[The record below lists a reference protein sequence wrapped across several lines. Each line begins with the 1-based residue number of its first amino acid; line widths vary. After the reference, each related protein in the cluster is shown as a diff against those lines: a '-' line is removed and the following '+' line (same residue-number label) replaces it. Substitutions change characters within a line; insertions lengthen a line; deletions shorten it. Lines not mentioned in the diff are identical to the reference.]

1 MIHGIL
7 EMTDK
12 TVREVMVPRVDV
24 VGRRRPPT
32 RSPTSSR
39 LIIEYGYSRIPI
51 YEDNIDNI
59 VGVVYAKDLL
69 RHGVRGDDQR
79 PLKAVAREPYFTPE
93 AKHVGELL
101 REMKERKVH
110 MAVVV
115 DEHGGTAGIVTFED
129 LIEEIVGP
137 IRDEYD
143 MREVEELQIVSDHEV
158 VVSARFPVDDLK
170 EALDLEVADVEADT
184 VGGLV
189 YERARRDPQGRR
201 HHPARRRHAHRRSR
215 SAGRASRR
223 CASRARCRSC
233 ATAARAHS
241 STTASRSLATARRSR
256 LRTLA
261 VSSAHDGRMPTYSD
275 EGIVL
280 RRIDYGE
287 TDRILTV
294 LTLEHG
300 KIGVIARGV
309 RKSQS
314 RLASRTDLFT
324 RSRMQ
329 LARGRGELDVLTQA
343 ETVAATPL
351 RQRRPPR
358 RMRLAVRRAD
368 RPRAREPP
376 RRPRD
381 LRAGRERA
389 DGVRRPGPRSPR
401 RHRVVRAPDGGPAR
415 LRAAAASTAPAASAG
430 SPRRR
435 RGSALPAAACS
446 ARAAPRRPRGGGVL
460 GARHQ
465 GAARGG
471 GRGRGSLWLRLRLDA
486 ATLQTLERIVES
498 ELAHHLDR
506 RLRSIDVLRAIEGR
520 GAVRLPVD

>member
-1 MIHGIL
+1 MLSIIVLIFCEIAPKSLALRFNERFALALAGPVPFLTSLLRPLVGGLSALSRLIVRAATRGQRVRGPFVTEEELKLLLYVGEQEGIVEQEEREMIHGIL

-12 TVREVMVPRVDV
+12 SVREVMVPRVDV
-24 VGRRRPPT
+24 VAAENTDSIADVIRM
-32 RSPTSSR
+32 
-39 LIIEYGYSRIPI
+39 IIEHGYSRIPI

-69 RHGVRGDDQR
+69 RHGVVGDDQR
-79 PLKAVAREPYFTPE
+79 ALTAIAREPYFTPE

-110 MAVVV
+110 IAMVV

-158 VVSARFPVDDLK
+158 VVSARYP
-170 EALDLEVADVEADT
+170 A
-184 VGGLV
+184 G
-189 YERARRDPQGRR
+189 RPQGGARHRSPRR
-201 HHPARRRHAHRRSR
+201 RRRHR
-215 SAGRASRR
+215 
-223 CASRARCRSC
+223 
-233 ATAARAHS
+233 
-241 STTASRSLATARRSR
+241 RRSR
-256 LRTLA
+256 LRAARGDSEGRRDHPAWHRNPHRRGDPAPEHPDRPHHEPGLTGARARPAFASTTTSSRRSATPRRRLQRTLA
-261 VSSAHDGRMPTYSD
+261 ASSAHDGRMPTYTD

-287 TDRILTV
+287 SDRILTV

-343 ETVAATPL
+343 ESVAATPV
-351 RQRRPPR
+351 RSDARRAAYASLCAELSDRVLESHHAEPEIYALVAAALSACADPERDPRAAIVWFAR
-358 RMRLAVRRAD
+358 RMVDRL
-368 RPRAREPP
+368 
-376 RRPRD
+376 
-381 LRAGRERA
+381 GY
-389 DGVRRPGPRSPR
+389 
-401 RHRVVRAPDGGPAR
+401 APQLLDC
-415 LRAAAASTAPAASAG
+415 AS
-430 SPRRR
+430 
-435 RGSALPAAACS
+435 L
-446 ARAAPRRPRGGGVL
+446 
-460 GARHQ
+460 
-465 GAARGG
+465 
-471 GRGRGSLWLRLRLDA
+471 
-486 ATLQTLERIVES
+486 
-498 ELAHHLDR
+498 
-506 RLRSIDVLRAIEGR
+506 
-520 GAVRLPVD
+520 